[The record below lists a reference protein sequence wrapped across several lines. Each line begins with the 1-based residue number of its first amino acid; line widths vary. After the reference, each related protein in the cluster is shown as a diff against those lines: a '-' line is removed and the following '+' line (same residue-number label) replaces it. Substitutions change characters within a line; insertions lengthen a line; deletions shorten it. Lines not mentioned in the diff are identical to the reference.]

1 MGGLKVHWRLGW
13 KFVLATTLALVI
25 SSLFIG
31 LYLAGALRSA
41 SEADQEQALRRETQ
55 LAAQLLEVL
64 PLSLVQEQGD
74 ALARQAANGGE
85 ARFTILDG
93 TGKVLGD
100 SAEPAAMLENHADR
114 PEVQQALR
122 GEVGVYRRYS
132 TTLGESMLYVAAPIP
147 ALPPVELVVRASVP
161 SNFHEDYLMALLRTL
176 LIAVAGGFLISLLLA
191 PWASLL
197 VTRPLKRIVKGIQP
211 PVPGAP
217 YPLLRMSRTDEL
229 GDLAKG
235 IDGLLEHV
243 NVQEE
248 KVQSLQEKFGA
259 HQGKERDGLLVLDS
273 EDRVRSA
280 TSKAEELLG
289 VPLWRLVKRTLL
301 ESTLDHALAE
311 AAQRALSGAP
321 GVPVFFA
328 GRELFLRGRR
338 LSRSDPD
345 AAFLWIED
353 RSELAALKATR
364 RDFVAN
370 VSHELKTPIASLRAM
385 LETLGQQPPPSSE
398 RQDEFLT
405 RSLKEVEYLQALLE
419 ELAKLSRVEAGKVDF
434 QMEDCDLRRLLAD
447 LAAGLAERARQR
459 SLRLEIRTGEEPLC
473 VRADPLFLR
482 EALLA
487 ILDNAIK
494 FSYPGVAITVS
505 ASSKGGWVT
514 LEFRDHGPG
523 IPALEVPRIFERF
536 YKVDKGR
543 AGEGF
548 GIGLSLTRHILE
560 SFHGSLTAYS
570 DLGKGALFVVR
581 LPLAPGN
588 SSGEGRSSPRQDD
601 SSR

>member
-1 MGGLKVHWRLGW
+1 MKVYWHLGW
-13 KFVLATTLALVI
+13 KFVLASTLVLVI
-25 SSLFIG
+25 SSLFTG
-31 LYLAGALRSA
+31 FYLAGALRSA
-41 SEADQEQALRRETQ
+41 NEADQEQSLRRETQ

-64 PLSLVQEQGD
+64 PMSVVQEQGD
-74 ALARQAANGGE
+74 SLARQAASGGE

-122 GEVGVYRRYS
+122 GEVGIYRRYS
-132 TTLGESMLYVAAPIP
+132 TTLGLSMLYVAVPIP
-147 ALPPVELVVRASVP
+147 DLPPVELVVRASI
-161 SNFHEDYLMALLRTL
+161 SGNFNENYLMTLLRAL
-176 LIAVAGGFLISLLLA
+176 LIAVGGGFLISLLLV

-197 VTRPLKRIVKGIQP
+197 VTRPLKRMLKGIQP
-211 PVPGAP
+211 PSPGAP

-235 IDGLLEHV
+235 IDRLLEQV
-243 NVQEE
+243 NTREE
-248 KVQSLQEKFGA
+248 NLRSLQERIGVY
-259 HQGKERDGLLVLDS
+259 QDKESDGLLVFDA

-280 TSKAEELLG
+280 SPKAEELLG
-289 VPLWRLVKRTLL
+289 VPLRRMIGRTLL
-301 ESTLDHALAE
+301 ECTLDHALAE
-311 AAQRALSGAP
+311 LAHLALSGAS
-321 GVPVFFA
+321 GVPVSFA

-338 LSRSDPD
+338 LAQSSPD
-345 AAFLWIED
+345 FGLLWIED

-370 VSHELKTPIASLRAM
+370 VSHELRTPIASLRAI

-398 RQDEFLT
+398 RQSEFLA

-419 ELAKLSRVEAGKVDF
+419 ALAKLSRLETGKVDF
-434 QMEDCDLRRLLAD
+434 QMTDCDLRRLLVE
-447 LAAGLAERARQR
+447 LEAGLAERARQR
-459 SLRLEIRTGEEPLC
+459 SLTLEFRTGEEQIC

-505 ASSKGGWVT
+505 ASNKEGWVT

-548 GIGLSLTRHILE
+548 GIGLSLARHILE
-560 SFHGSLTAYS
+560 SFRGSLTAFS

-588 SSGEGRSSPRQDD
+588 CSGEGRSSPRQDD
-601 SSR
+601 SPR

>member
-1 MGGLKVHWRLGW
+1 MGGLKVHWRLSW
-13 KFVLATTLALVI
+13 KFVLATTLVLLI
-25 SSLFIG
+25 SSLFVG

-41 SEADQEQALRRETQ
+41 SEADQEQSLRRETR
-55 LAAQLLEVL
+55 LAAQFLEVL
-64 PLSLVQEQGD
+64 PMSVVKEQGD
-74 ALARQAANGGE
+74 TLARQAASGGE
-85 ARFTILDG
+85 VRFTILDG

-132 TTLGESMLYVAAPIP
+132 TTLGESMLYVAVPVP
-147 ALPPVELVVRASVP
+147 ALPPVELVVRASIP
-161 SNFHEDYLMALLRTL
+161 SNFHEDYLITLFAGL
-176 LIAVAGGFLISLLLA
+176 LIAVGGGFLISLLLV

-197 VTRPLKRIVKGIQP
+197 VTRPLKRILRGIQLP
-211 PVPGAP
+211 SPGSP

-229 GDLAKG
+229 GDLASG
-235 IDGLLEHV
+235 IDGLLERV
-243 NVQEE
+243 NAQEE
-248 KVQSLQEKFGA
+248 NLGSLEEKLGVYQ
-259 HQGKERDGLLVLDS
+259 HKERDGLLVLDT

-289 VPLWRLVKRTLL
+289 VPLRRMVGRTLL
-301 ESTLDHALAE
+301 ESTLDHTLAV
-311 AAQRALSGAP
+311 AAQHALSGTP
-321 GVPVFFA
+321 GVPVSFA
-328 GRELFLRGRR
+328 GRELFLRGDR
-338 LSRSDPD
+338 LTRSGPD
-345 AAFLWIED
+345 AALLWLED
-353 RSELAALKATR
+353 RSELVVLKTTR

-398 RQDEFLT
+398 RQGEFLT

-434 QMEDCDLRRLLAD
+434 QMADCDLRRLLAE
-447 LAAGLAERARQR
+447 LQAGLAERARQR
-459 SLRLEIRTGEEPLC
+459 SLRLEIQTGEEPIC

-494 FSYPGVAITVS
+494 FSYPGVAVTVT
-505 ASSKGGWVT
+505 ASRKEGWVT

-523 IPALEVPRIFERF
+523 IPAEEIPRIFERF

-548 GIGLSLTRHILE
+548 GIGLSLARHILE
-560 SFHGSLTAYS
+560 AFRGSLTAYS

-581 LPLAPGN
+581 LPLTPGD
-588 SSGEGRSSPRQDD
+588 SGREGRSS
-601 SSR
+601 SN